1 MESLKMTHWHPESIN
16 RRTDKTIA
24 NRKRTKRQTIIY
36 KTLHIKLTKETPQKA
51 ELYTGV
57 AEG

>member
-24 NRKRTKRQTIIY
+24 SRKRTKRQTIIY
-36 KTLHIKLTKETPQKA
+36 KTLHINSNLEKGRGGE
-51 ELYTGV
+51 
-57 AEG
+57 

>member
-1 MESLKMTHWHPESIN
+1 MDRNKNAAIL
-16 RRTDKTIA
+16 
-24 NRKRTKRQTIIY
+24 
-36 KTLHIKLTKETPQKA
+36 KLTKETPQKA